1 MRNYKGMIETS
12 FDTQKIRQQ
21 ADVFKALGHP
31 ARLTIVRALEGG
43 ERCVCELVELV
54 GTGFSTVSRHLS
66 ILKAAG
72 IIEDEKRG
80 QFIYYRLALPCVTT
94 FCNCLNKQ

>member
-1 MRNYKGMIETS
+1 MADNSTET
-12 FDTQKIRQQ
+12 QVIRKQ
-21 ADVFKALGHP
+21 AEVFKALGHP
-31 ARLTIVRALEGG
+31 ARLTIVQALEDG

-80 QFIYYRLALPCVTT
+80 QFIYYSLALPCVMQ
-94 FCNCLNKQ
+94 FCNCLKNR